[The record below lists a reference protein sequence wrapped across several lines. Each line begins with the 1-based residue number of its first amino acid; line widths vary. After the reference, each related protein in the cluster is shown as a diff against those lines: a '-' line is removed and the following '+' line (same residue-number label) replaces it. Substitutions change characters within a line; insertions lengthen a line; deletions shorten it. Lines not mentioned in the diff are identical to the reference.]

1 MQEHF
6 LLDDMK
12 ITARKVVLL
21 DTHPNAGEW
30 PEMLRVGLTQAEEER
45 LGKNV
50 VNSMPPSFEL
60 ELLIYKNQILIRK
73 NFCKTEMLI
82 QMRNSTITYLNKKV
96 MELVN
101 CIMFIVGKLMAVK
114 KKFRGVYEKATNK
127 AERFLYSITID
138 KLKLILPQNSLAK
151 EHLVGTI

>member
-6 LLDDMK
+6 LLNY
-12 ITARKVVLL
+12 ITITTRKVVLL

-30 PEMLRVGLTQAEEER
+30 PEMLQVGLTQAEEDR

-60 ELLIYKNQILIRK
+60 ELLMYKNQILIRK

-82 QMRNSTITYLNKKV
+82 QMRNLTITYLNKKV
-96 MELVN
+96 LELVN
-101 CIMFIVGKLMAVK
+101 CIMFIVGKLMTVK
-114 KKFRGVYEKATNK
+114 KKFRGV
-127 AERFLYSITID
+127 
-138 KLKLILPQNSLAK
+138 
-151 EHLVGTI
+151 